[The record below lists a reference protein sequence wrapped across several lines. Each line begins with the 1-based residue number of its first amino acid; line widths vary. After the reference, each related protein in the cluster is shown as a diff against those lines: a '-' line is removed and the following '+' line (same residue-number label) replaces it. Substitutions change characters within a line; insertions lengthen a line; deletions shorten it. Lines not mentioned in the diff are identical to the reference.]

1 MNKEQALQRLAAL
14 EAETKALRQIIEV
27 PEAPAVP
34 KRWRPRS
41 GEAYF
46 QCVVDGAVRD
56 FTIDLTDEEYV
67 HGNCFQTEAHAE
79 IAAKA
84 VSQTLKICAA
94 AFAVDPDAGV
104 NIYNERNWSVVK
116 RNFRGGKHEW
126 IAGQY
131 DITTS
136 YPVYVHTFAQAEQ
149 MAAILN
155 SEGV

>member
-1 MNKEQALQRLAAL
+1 MNKEQALTKLAAL
-14 EAETKALRQIIEV
+14 EAETKALRQIIEA

-34 KRWRPRS
+34 KRWRPRRGDS
-41 GEAYF
+41 YSQVLITGG
-46 QCVVDGAVRD
+46 VSD
-56 FTIDLTDEEYV
+56 FKIDLTDKEYA
-67 HGNCFQTEAHAE
+67 HGNCFKTAAQAE

-84 VSQTLKICAA
+84 VGQTLKICAA

-116 RNFRGGKHEW
+116 HFRGGKHEW